1 MKVYIASMF
10 SDKDRVLA
18 RGKELEALGIECTS
32 RWASETVPHN
42 VTIQDCTEE
51 YLRETAV
58 ADIQDILRAD
68 VVVLTVPE
76 DKLLVDATVASS
88 SRGGRHF
95 ESGFVYGLALSQ
107 AFDGGRPTRELVILG
122 KKENVFHYLDGSGVT
137 SIYPAIK
144 IISTWEE
151 TKSYLA
157 GRRNGCHISSRRI
170 GTSPTSSGLGQRAS

>member
-10 SDKDRVLA
+10 ADKDRVLS

-32 RWASETVPHN
+32 RWASETAPHN
-42 VTIQDCTEE
+42 VTLKDCTEE

-68 VVVLTVPE
+68 AVVLTVPE

-95 ESGFVYGLALSQ
+95 ESGLVYGLALSQ
-107 AFDGGRPTRELVILG
+107 ALDGGRPTRELIILG
-122 KKENVFHYLDGSGVT
+122 KKENVFHYLDGVGVT
-137 SIYPAIK
+137 SIFPTIK
-144 IISTWEE
+144 VIPTWEE
-151 TKSYLA
+151 CKGYLDEKA
-157 GRRNGCHISSRRI
+157 HPEVYTARGGY
-170 GTSPTSSGLGQRAS
+170 